1 MKEIIAQVKQ
11 YKKASLLTPLFSAL
25 EVFMEV
31 LLPFIMAKIIDE
43 GIEKSNMSSVYM
55 YGGLMIAAAMI
66 SLTAGGL
73 CRKNAA

>member
-31 LLPFIMAKIIDE
+31 LLPFGEDNRR
-43 GIEKSNMSSVYM
+43 GN
-55 YGGLMIAAAMI
+55 
-66 SLTAGGL
+66 
-73 CRKNAA
+73 